1 MTPIELP
8 HFAIESA
15 TTVEDEVRRQVAS
28 ELEKSMA
35 LKNPGGC
42 PDYDE
47 ITESINSMDN
57 ARFLWY
63 ISEAIEK
70 RLATDA

>member
-8 HFAIESA
+8 HSAIESA

-35 LKNPGGC
+35 LKNPGGW